1 MSKTTVDSLQKEHEQ
16 DEALE
21 RSFTGNP
28 YKTVIQALFKDEFSG
43 TKYRKYDKTKM
54 LALIEEKLAP
64 VNATYHGV
72 YLPGGQALIRNL
84 KKAKTVEDILM
95 KMNEYLFA

>member
-1 MSKTTVDSLQKEHEQ
+1 MKTDVDHLKKEQEQ
-16 DEALE
+16 EEALE
-21 RSFTGNP
+21 QSFTGNP
-28 YKTVIQALFKDEFSG
+28 YKKVIQELFKDEFSG
-43 TKYRKYDKTKM
+43 TKYRKFDKTKM

-64 VNATYHGV
+64 ITATYHGI